1 MIGSQRS
8 EPSHADHRRRGGEA
22 QRRPHQRAARREAL
36 ANGQIAGVWA
46 ARRCRR
52 SFRHSLKWAGRDRR
66 THPVIAPGLGS
77 QQPRAGVVLGARMPV
92 VALLIVAALMWISP
106 FGAVV
111 ALVMAGGILVTA
123 HPTIATTIGVMVVLV
138 VIIAWRERRAGRH
151 F

>member
-1 MIGSQRS
+1 M
-8 EPSHADHRRRGGEA
+8 
-22 QRRPHQRAARREAL
+22 
-36 ANGQIAGVWA
+36 
-46 ARRCRR
+46 
-52 SFRHSLKWAGRDRR
+52 
-66 THPVIAPGLGS
+66 
-77 QQPRAGVVLGARMPV
+77 VLGARMPV